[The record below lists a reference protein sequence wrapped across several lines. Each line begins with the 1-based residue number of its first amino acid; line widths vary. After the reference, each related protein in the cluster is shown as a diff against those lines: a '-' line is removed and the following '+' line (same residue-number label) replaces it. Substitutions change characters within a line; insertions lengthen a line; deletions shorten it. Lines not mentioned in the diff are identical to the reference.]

1 MSSDSETR
9 SRDDG
14 CLLCGKLAEQA
25 AIGVYSEF
33 AGDGDRQ
40 GERIW
45 ICEACAQVEEYA
57 RAFVIQARDHFTIYG
72 DNRLNG
78 LPEMAYSYRIVSP
91 VLRAQVDEQ
100 GLNRF
105 HAWTADL

>member
-1 MSSDSETR
+1 MGVHLEAQ
-9 SRDDG
+9 SRDEG
-14 CLLCGKLAEQA
+14 CLLCGKLAGQVA
-25 AIGVYSEF
+25 VGVYSEF
-33 AGDGDRQ
+33 AGGGKRQ
-40 GERIW
+40 GERVW
-45 ICEACAQVEEYA
+45 ICEACAQVEEFA

-72 DNRLNG
+72 DNRLDG
-78 LPEMAYSYRIVSP
+78 MAYSYRIVSP